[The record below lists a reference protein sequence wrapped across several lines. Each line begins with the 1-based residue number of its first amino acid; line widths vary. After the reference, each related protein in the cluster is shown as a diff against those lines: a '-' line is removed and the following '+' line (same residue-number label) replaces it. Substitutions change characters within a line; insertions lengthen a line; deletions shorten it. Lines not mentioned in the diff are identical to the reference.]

1 MKITGIEMF
10 RISVPFAKP
19 YKLSKLYG
27 TLTHANAV
35 IFKVHTDVGIV
46 GLGEADPMNPFTD
59 ETPSSVMAIVR
70 DVIAPNLTGQD
81 PTRISRIESILDQAV
96 YGNLTA
102 RGAISM
108 ALYDITGKANNVPA
122 HTLLGGLNNETL
134 PLLGPIGSGTPD
146 EDTVAIE
153 ELLEQGF
160 GTVMIKM
167 GTLPVADEVKRLA
180 NVQKRFGEQISVI
193 VDANQGWD
201 VGEALVFTEE
211 TREFRPALIEQPVKR
226 RNIDGLKRI
235 RERTISPLCADESL
249 VSIHDAT
256 TLIQNQA
263 VDAFSIKVS
272 KNGGITKAFKIAHLA
287 DAFGIRCLMNSM
299 LEFGI
304 TQAASLQTGCTL
316 TNLLDMGHAYMSV
329 LRMSDDITDFAG
341 NISRAVV
348 TVPSAPGL
356 GVALNED
363 KLKKYTLE
371 ELRV

>member
-27 TLTHANAV
+27 TLTHAHAV
-35 IFKVHTDVGIV
+35 IFKVHTDAGIV

-59 ETPSSVMAIVR
+59 ETPSSVMAITR
-70 DVIAPNLTGQD
+70 DAIAPHLIGQD
-81 PTRISRIESILDQAV
+81 PTRISRLESILDQAV

-122 HTLLGGLNNETL
+122 HTLLGGLNNDSL
-134 PLLGPIGSGTPD
+134 PLLGPVGSGTPD
-146 EDTVAIE
+146 EDAVAIE

-160 GTVMIKM
+160 RTVMLKM
-167 GTLPVADEVKRLA
+167 GTLPVADEIKRLIR
-180 NVQKRFGEQISVI
+180 VQKRFGEQISVI

-201 VGEALVFTEE
+201 VAETLVFMEE
-211 TREFRPALIEQPVKR
+211 TREFRPALVEQPVKR

-235 RERTISPLCADESL
+235 RERAVSPLCADESL

-263 VDAFSIKVS
+263 VDAFSIKIS
-272 KNGGITKAFKIAHLA
+272 KNGGMTKAFKIAHIA

-304 TQAASLQTGCTL
+304 TQAASLQLGCTL

-329 LRMSDDITDFAG
+329 LRMSDDITDFAQ
-341 NISRAVV
+341 NISRAIV

-363 KLKKYTLE
+363 KLKQYTVE
-371 ELRV
+371 ELRI